1 MRNEQAQ
8 KELDMLNADR
18 SNGVAS
24 LAAQK
29 DELDIVQSELKQY
42 KSELMELKM
51 ALGQLEVKVW
61 ALSFDKS

>member
-1 MRNEQAQ
+1 MAMRNEQAQ

-51 ALGQLEVKVW
+51 ALGQLEVKV
-61 ALSFDKS
+61 

>member
-51 ALGQLEVKVW
+51 ALGQLEVKV
-61 ALSFDKS
+61 